1 MSFKRENV
9 MYKSLPINRSRY
21 EPNQGNTYTEN
32 ELKNSMV
39 MDKCN
44 MPPSKPLINTEEF
57 AKLDALLHDLLAEVD
72 QPILLSKEPAKSSAK
87 SNLNGRAS
95 NTDEIER
102 SVDWLNEQKEILRS
116 RKELNNRAKLNF
128 YNNLSN
134 KSNNE
139 QSFSLANNNSMI
151 NNKPPVSPSN
161 RAFYTMNSQ
170 PTQTH
175 QLTSSFRSLSTN
187 PVSMV
192 SGLILF
198 IKIRKKIY
206 SIKGIF

>member
-9 MYKSLPINRSRY
+9 MYKSLPINRQNRY
-21 EPNQGNTYTEN
+21 ESSQNC
-32 ELKNSMV
+32 LKTNGTIEKAS
-39 MDKCN
+39 
-44 MPPSKPLINTEEF
+44 PSSSKPLINTEEF

-72 QPILLSKEPAKSSAK
+72 QPLILNKDSIKSAPKTQSITRT
-87 SNLNGRAS
+87 NNQ
-95 NTDEIER
+95 DEIER

-139 QSFSLANNNSMI
+139 QSFSLINNTII
-151 NNKPPVSPSN
+151 NNKPPVSPNN
-161 RAFYTMNSQ
+161 RAFYTMTPQ
-170 PTQTH
+170 PSQTH
-175 QLTSSFRSLSTN
+175 QLSSSFRSLSTN

-192 SGLILF
+192 NNTIHFFS
-198 IKIRKKIY
+198 
-206 SIKGIF
+206 